1 MTRADELP
9 MPVAMPMARTADPG
23 SERMES
29 SVATA
34 PKRAI
39 TAAGVGDD
47 QARQQRFA
55 RQMERGLSSAH
66 FDSARWIAQF
76 TGVSPSERAR
86 GAQRLLLA
94 VEPQQAAD
102 LTADSLALVHGLVLD
117 AAYQL
122 K

>member
-1 MTRADELP
+1 
-9 MPVAMPMARTADPG
+9 
-23 SERMES
+23 MES
-29 SVATA
+29 AAMSTPT

-39 TAAGVGDD
+39 TPGGVGDD
-47 QARQQRFA
+47 KARQQRFA

-76 TGVSPSERAR
+76 PGGTPSERAR
-86 GAQRLLLA
+86 GAQHLLLA

-102 LTADSLALVHGLVLD
+102 LTADSLTLVHGLLLD